1 MNSISIII
9 PTYNESETIAELIQH
24 LQAEDSGLIREIIV
38 SDGGSTDDTVTLAA
52 NAGAIVIESPV
63 KARSAQMNYGAAR
76 ATGDILYFVHADT
89 LPPRNFSRD
98 IAEQMAKGKA
108 IGRFC
113 TRFRSNRL
121 LLKCNAFFTRF
132 DLFVCYGGDQ
142 TLYISR
148 ELFRSL
154 KGYDEKMRIMEE
166 YDLTERARKQS
177 AYGIIHKPVLISAR
191 KYETNSWWQVQKANY
206 TVVRMYRKGASQEE
220 MVNTYR
226 KMLHYR

>member
-1 MNSISIII
+1 MISIVI
-9 PTYNESETIAELIQH
+9 PTYNESATITELIHH
-24 LQAEDSGLIREIIV
+24 LQAEDSGLVSEIIV
-38 SDGGSTDDTVTLAA
+38 SDGGSTDDTAALAT
-52 NAGAIVIESPV
+52 NAGAVVVQSPV

-76 ATGDILYFVHADT
+76 ATGEVLYFVHADT

-98 IAEQMAKGKA
+98 ILEQVAKGKA

-113 TRFRSNRL
+113 TRFRSNL
-121 LLKCNAFFTRF
+121 LLLRFNAFFTRF

-142 TLYISR
+142 TLFISR
-148 ELFRSL
+148 ELFCSL
-154 KGYDEKMRIMEE
+154 QGYDENMRIMEE
-166 YDLTERARKQS
+166 YDLTTRARKQS

-220 MVNTYR
+220 MVDTYR
-226 KMLHYR
+226 KMLNYR